1 MVQVGTHVAF
11 LTSEALLKNIGDLLR
26 ITEVHHWITG
36 VPLTLELVLVG
47 LQFKTLASYHL
58 RTLEPDQTAMDQAT
72 VEMAASV
79 SEVLQNI

>member
-1 MVQVGTHVAF
+1 MVF

-26 ITEVHHWITG
+26 ITGHHWITG